1 MSRRLFSCGECKGK
15 MFALEI
21 IHKVFEASKHQRP
34 TQKDLN
40 ALRVAVCLAEKE
52 TAAYGK
58 YERR

>member
-1 MSRRLFSCGECKGK
+1 

-21 IHKVFEASKHQRP
+21 IHKVFEASKHHRP